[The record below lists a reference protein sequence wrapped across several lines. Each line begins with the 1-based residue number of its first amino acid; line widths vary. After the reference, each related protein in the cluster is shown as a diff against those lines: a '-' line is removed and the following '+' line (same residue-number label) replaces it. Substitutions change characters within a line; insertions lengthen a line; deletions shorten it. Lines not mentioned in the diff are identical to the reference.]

1 MGGNTYPIM
10 WFNYAPA
17 VIAIRYEITAWQ
29 SPNYKEQ
36 VYSFRLPKQSAFC
49 SWKIATIFSIE
60 KILQ

>member
-1 MGGNTYPIM
+1 M

-17 VIAIRYEITAWQ
+17 VIASRYEITAWQ
-29 SPNYKEQ
+29 SPNDKEQ

-49 SWKIATIFSIE
+49 SWKIAPIFSIE